1 MILGVSHVGVAV
13 PDIDAA
19 SALWSRLLGSAE
31 RLRTE
36 SQTQGVIASFIPVGN
51 SEVELVQP
59 TSAESGIGRFVARS
73 GRSAIHHVCFQVD
86 DIEVEVRRLAALGAQ
101 LLTPGAVPDDE
112 GPFRAYAWVH
122 QQSFGGVLVELVQHR
137 G

>member
-1 MILGVSHVGVAV
+1 MILGVSHVGIAV

-19 SALWSRLLGSAE
+19 SALWIRLLGGSE

-36 SQTQGVIASFIPVGN
+36 SRTQGVVASFIPVGN

-59 TSAESGIGRFVARS
+59 TSADSGVGRFVARN
-73 GRSAIHHVCFQVD
+73 GRAALHHVCFQVD
-86 DIEVEVRRLAALGAQ
+86 DVDAEVGRLVAAGAR
-101 LLTPGAVPDDE
+101 LLTPGALPDEE

-122 QQSFGGVLVELVQHR
+122 QDSFGGVLVELVQHR
-137 G
+137 